1 MLPPDNYS
9 VLLNKLVSKELN
21 LMGSFRFHDEFDL
34 AVDALVSGRLDVS
47 SLLTG
52 VFSFDQADEAFAAA
66 VDRTQH
72 MKVQLRFS

>member
-1 MLPPDNYS
+1 
-9 VLLNKLVSKELN
+9 
-21 LMGSFRFHDEFDL
+21 MGSFRFHDEFDL

-52 VFSFDQADEAFAAA
+52 VFDFDEADKAFAAA
-66 VDRTQH
+66 VDRSQH